1 MLKRILFALLTV
13 AFFCSYSVTYTS
25 VSDECPYIR
34 FSGTTLKDI
43 VVDKSHI
50 KLEQTNTSVIVTF
63 LNGGAQTITWSSA
76 QARSYGYSLDSLYD
90 YVLDI
95 LKVQCDTSGGGG
107 GGSGTVTSVS
117 ALTIGTTGTDLSS
130 TVANSTTTP
139 VITLNV
145 PTASA
150 TNRGALSSS
159 DWSKFNTKID
169 SVYYPRTY
177 AQLKA
182 EYDGNLL
189 KSGRKYLITDFTTI
203 YDQPDFHA
211 NGTPKDTVV
220 TKTASVEHL
229 VFTANS
235 DSTFD
240 NYVSSIE
247 YPTDILNFD
256 WTFTATEVM
265 GAPAKGRISFREDVE
280 SANSAFYDFRKVLY
294 LRYESSPGSG
304 VFNSIKDN
312 GGASQEF
319 LTFNAP
325 SVGTKIGIFGALGVQ
340 ITGIPFYLNNVVFEN
355 SAINASVDGV
365 VFNVTFV
372 DITAGVKV
380 GYGSSDILFNGGSA
394 YTYIR
399 VGNNVIFNGQCNFN
413 SLWGQLINITTGD
426 NFNHNIQYDS
436 WTNSTVGNNFTQG
449 ILYGL
454 IDSLTAGD
462 DNFKIDIKNGKAI
475 TIGDGNSGISFSGT
489 SHILPLNDFNGIKN
503 VSFSGGIDAYGW
515 INGITTSTHPEMYL
529 NLTKTIFIG
538 GNGTDNTQDNVYS
551 RYFNNTTDVITIIN

>member
-1 MLKRILFALLTV
+1 MKKIILIICLLPIFAFSQVSYKIIADSTILKSISTNSNELVIRNSTKD
-13 AFFCSYSVTYTS
+13 TTTS
-25 VSDECPYIR
+25 VLYNNGNGVTQFKKVRS
-34 FSGTTLKDI
+34 
-43 VVDKSHI
+43 I
-50 KLEQTNTSVIVTF
+50 KLNDSTYVIKIGTSVI
-63 LNGGAQTITWSSA
+63 GDTIKIKST
-76 QARSYGYSLDSLYD
+76 GN
-90 YVLDI
+90 
-95 LKVQCDTSGGGG
+95 
-107 GGSGTVTSVS
+107 
-117 ALTIGTTGTDLSS
+117 IGGTD
-130 TVANSTTTP
+130 TIYYTRTFAHAKAEMAAH
-139 VITLNV
+139 TLK
-145 PTASA
+145 
-150 TNRGALSSS
+150 RGAKYMLS
-159 DWSKFNTKID
+159 
-169 SVYYPRTY
+169 
-177 AQLKA
+177 
-182 EYDGNLL
+182 
-189 KSGRKYLITDFTTI
+189 DFTTI

-413 SLWGQLINITTGD
+413 SLWGLLINITTGD